1 MVVIAIIG
9 VLIALLLPAIQAARE
24 AARRTQCTNNLKQ
37 FGLGVHNFIS
47 VNNEMVPPLVIHTG
61 RPSIMILLM
70 PYYEQNAQYSIIMQY
85 GQEKAL
91 SYDAA
96 GNICTGTENA
106 RYRKWWDDLTHDSK
120 IQLGSIP
127 MWKCPSRR
135 SGVQLSTDVD
145 ATSNVSYGI
154 APGPLTDYAAT
165 LLWSDAVSN
174 PTTPTNSWYQHFRS
188 HVAAD
193 ANNNIGPFRVSYY
206 RGNNPNVD
214 DVDTNTPRDP
224 ISYWS
229 DGTTNQLIFGEAH
242 VPKNRRGVCKRT
254 NNWEQADC
262 SALTSHDGSRGYVR
276 VVHPAFRLA
285 RGPNDYTGASNANSP
300 VTSYGFGSDHNGI
313 CNFLIGDGSVRGF
326 NTSTSMS
333 TILVPLTNVSDG
345 AVVAMP

>member
-1 MVVIAIIG
+1 LVVIAIIG
-9 VLIALLLPAIQAARE
+9 VLIALLLPAVQAARE

-47 VNNEMVPPLVIHTG
+47 VNNEMLPPLLLHDS

-85 GQEKAL
+85 GQDKAL
-91 SYDAA
+91 FHDAA
-96 GNICTGTENA
+96 GNALTGTANA
-106 RYRKWWDDLTHDSK
+106 RYRQWWDALTTSQRN
-120 IQLGSIP
+120 QLGSIP

-135 SGVQLSTDVD
+135 SGVQLSTDID
-145 ATSNVSYGI
+145 AASVVITTNYCI

-165 LLWSDAVSN
+165 LLWSNAVSN
-174 PTTPTNSWYQHFRS
+174 PTTPTADWAQHYNSTSAS
-188 HVAAD
+188 H
-193 ANNNIGPFRVSYY
+193 ANNNIGPFRVSFYN
-206 RGNNPNVD
+206 GGT
-214 DVDTNTPRDP
+214 VDTNTPRDP

-242 VPKNRRGVCKRT
+242 VPKNRRGVCKYA
-254 NNWEQADC
+254 NWWEGADC
-262 SALTSHDGSRGYVR
+262 SALTSHGGSRGYVR

-285 RGPNDYTGASNANSP
+285 RGPNDYTGASNDNSP
-300 VTSYGFGSDHNGI
+300 LTGYGFGSDHNGI

-326 NTSTSMS
+326 NSSTSMS